1 MSPAGRAFSRWPIG
15 LARQKPTLLRA
26 LSSAWYVR
34 IYAPQF
40 QHPDR
45 DIGISLLHIGT
56 DGLVTQVGSKIDR
69 IGSRTVK
76 REEGEALAKKYGATF
91 YECSSKTRE
100 NIREPF
106 VTTVD
111 RIVDTPQLMD
121 PALLGRR
128 DGTVALKPRTDE
140 EIASGC
146 SC

>member
-1 MSPAGRAFSRWPIG
+1 MSLAGRVFSRWPIG
-15 LARQKPTLLRA
+15 LVRQKPTLLRV
-26 LSSAWYVR
+26 LSSAWYVC
-34 IYAPQF
+34 IYALQF
-40 QHPDR
+40 QLPDR

-56 DGLVTQVGSKIDR
+56 DSPQVGSKIDR